1 MQAQYHLGRQ
11 PILDRKGNLV
21 AYELLFRNSTQNSAQ
36 VSDDF
41 LASAHVIQ
49 NAISQIGLERLLGNR
64 LGFINVSADLLLSD
78 VIELLPREQVVLEIL
93 ETVSVTP
100 AISKRCTELAKA
112 GFKFALDDIVSPD
125 QEQLALLPYAQ
136 FVKIDVMEMPAEN
149 LTRLT
154 QRFMRHPVKLL
165 AEKVDSP
172 AQRDFCLK
180 AGFELFQGYY
190 FARPTIISGRTPN
203 PSQLAVL
210 RILGLAHREADSS
223 ELETAFKQA
232 PDLTVNLLRL
242 VNSVAFNALSKVG
255 TVNRALTILGRQHLK
270 RWVQLLA
277 FTQADQDYSGMS
289 PLARTA
295 ALRGRFMELIIAAH
309 HPSQPDLP
317 EKAFMVGMLSLLD
330 ALFQQPLAALINPL
344 NLTDDIST
352 ALLERKGGL
361 GKLLSFIED
370 IEQNRPLV
378 MKVPDNF
385 NQLYADAMQWVDD
398 LEMDS

>member
-1 MQAQYHLGRQ
+1 MHAQYHLGRQ
-11 PILDRKGNLV
+11 PILDRKGQLV

-49 NAISQIGLERLLGNR
+49 NAVGQIGLDRVLGNR

-93 ETVSVTP
+93 ETVQVTP
-100 AISKRCTELAKA
+100 EIVARCSALAKA
-112 GFKFALDDIVSPD
+112 GFKFALDDIIHPQ
-125 QEQLALLPYAQ
+125 QEQLALLPYVQ
-136 FVKIDVMEMPAEN
+136 YVKIDVLEISGSELAA
-149 LTRLT
+149 LA
-154 QRFMRHPVKLL
+154 QGFMRHPVKLL
-165 AEKVDSP
+165 AEKVDNP

-190 FARPTIISGRTPN
+190 FARPTIISGRTPS

-210 RILGLAHREADSS
+210 RILGLAHREADTA
-223 ELETAFKQA
+223 ELENAFKQA

-242 VNSVAFNALSKVG
+242 VNSIAFNSLSRVG

-277 FTQADQDYSGMS
+277 FTQVDQDYSGMS

-295 ALRGRFMELIIAAH
+295 ALRGRFMELIVAAH

-330 ALFQQPLAALINPL
+330 ALFQQPLTTLIGQL
-344 NLTDDIST
+344 NLTSDLGA
-352 ALLERKGGL
+352 ALLERRGAL
-361 GKLLSFIED
+361 GQLLSFVED
-370 IEQNRPLV
+370 IEQNRPLT
-378 MKVPDNF
+378 MSVPDNF

-398 LEMDS
+398 LEIES